1 MSVTSLCSNS
11 FIPLAND
18 RALVSLHPDDTGAS
32 PRVAHLFLHD
42 GVVFFY
48 SRPDTIMFAH
58 DCTFKTNQT
67 NEGTTVASSLP
78 PTIGVNLLP
87 LPAFNGGP
95 RSIGHKRAFPVRLCV
110 QWQLNCASGKE
121 LNISCSHF
129 PCTGN
134 RSIHPLSPPCC

>member
-11 FIPLAND
+11 FIPLATIVHLCLYT
-18 RALVSLHPDDTGAS
+18 RTTLERHPELPIYSYMTGW
-32 PRVAHLFLHD
+32 F
-42 GVVFFY
+42 FFY

-121 LNISCSHF
+121 LNISCRHF

-134 RSIHPLSPPCC
+134 RSIHPLSLPCC